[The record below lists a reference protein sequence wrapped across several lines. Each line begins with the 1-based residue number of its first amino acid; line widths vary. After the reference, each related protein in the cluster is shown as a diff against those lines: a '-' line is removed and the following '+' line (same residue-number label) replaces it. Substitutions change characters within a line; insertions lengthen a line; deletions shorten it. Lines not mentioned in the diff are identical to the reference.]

1 MDQRTTDV
9 LRERLSGEHEEL
21 LRQLKDLGARY
32 DADGIEDPL
41 LEAGFAD
48 AGQAT
53 AERVNL
59 LTMVKNLRDTLR
71 EVEAA
76 LQRMEV
82 GTYGQCQRCGQ
93 PIAEERLE
101 ALPATRLCI
110 ACKRAR

>member
-1 MDQRTTDV
+1 MDQRTTDA
-9 LRERLSGEHEEL
+9 LRDRLTDEQGEL
-21 LRQLKDLGARY
+21 ARQLRDLGARH

-41 LEAGFAD
+41 LEMGFAD

-59 LTMVKNLRDTLR
+59 LTMVKSLRDSLR
-71 EVEAA
+71 EVQAA
-76 LQRMEV
+76 LERMDG
-82 GTYGQCQRCGQ
+82 GTYGVCQRCGK
-93 PIAEERLE
+93 PIAPERLE

>member
-1 MDQRTTDV
+1 MDQQTTDQ
-9 LRERLSGEHEEL
+9 LRERLTGEQVEL
-21 LRQLKDLGARY
+21 LRQLEELGAQH
-32 DADGIEDPL
+32 DADGIENPFLD
-41 LEAGFAD
+41 AGFAD

-71 EVEAA
+71 EVQDA
-76 LQRMEV
+76 LQRIDQ
-82 GTYGQCQRCGQ
+82 GTYGVCQRCGQ
-93 PIAEERLE
+93 PIPEERLE

>member
-1 MDQRTTDV
+1 MDQQTTNA
-9 LRERLSGEHEEL
+9 LRERLTGDHKEL
-21 LRQLKDLGARY
+21 RRQLQDFGARH

-41 LEAGFAD
+41 LDEGFAD

-59 LTMVKNLRDTLR
+59 LTLVKSLRDTLR

-76 LQRMEV
+76 LGRMDG
-82 GTYGQCQRCGQ
+82 GTYGLCQKCGR
-93 PIAEERLE
+93 PIPEERLE

-110 ACKRAR
+110 SCKRAR

>member
-1 MDQRTTDV
+1 MDQQTTNA
-9 LRERLSGEHEEL
+9 LRERLTGEQREL
-21 LRQLKDLGARY
+21 LRQLQDLGARH

-41 LEAGFAD
+41 LEHGFAD

-59 LTMVKNLRDTLR
+59 LTLVKSLRDTQR

-76 LQRMEV
+76 LGRMDA
-82 GTYGQCQRCGQ
+82 GTYGLCQRCGL
-93 PIAEERLE
+93 PIPEERLE

-110 ACKRAR
+110 SCKRAR